1 MRSAVFR
8 ISSVVEIKNN
18 AGGVG
23 KMRAVDII
31 LKKRHGKPLS
41 EEEIRFFVKGFVE
54 GSIPDYQASA
64 LLMAVCFTGM
74 TGGET
79 AYLTSAMV
87 DSGEKVDLSRIE
99 GVKADK
105 HSTGGVG
112 DTTTLITAPLAAACG
127 LRVAKMSGR
136 GLGHTG
142 GTLDKLESIP
152 GFKTDLSMDEF
163 VESVRTVGLSV
174 IGQSKNLV
182 PADKLLY
189 EIRDVTGTVD
199 SIPLIASSIMSK
211 KIAAGSD
218 VIVLDVKTGSGA
230 FMESLED
237 AFALAKVMA
246 GIGKTAGKKVAA
258 VITDMNQPLGMAVGN
273 ALEVKEAVRVLKGQQ
288 GGPLKEVSLYLT
300 ANMLLAGNAASSL
313 EEGLRLAGEALE
325 SGRGLQK
332 LRDMISR
339 QGGDPEV
346 LENPGI
352 LPAAKYIIPVEAEEE
367 GFIYSVNAREIGRSA
382 LITGVGRTRKEDRID
397 PAVGLVMKKRTGDRV
412 EKGEI
417 IAEFHV
423 NNLKVFEEASRVFR
437 NAVKI
442 SKEEPEL
449 RPLVLGTVTDEK

>member
-1 MRSAVFR
+1 
-8 ISSVVEIKNN
+8 
-18 AGGVG
+18 
-23 KMRAVDII
+23 
-31 LKKRHGKPLS
+31 
-41 EEEIRFFVKGFVE
+41 
-54 GSIPDYQASA
+54 
-64 LLMAVCFTGM
+64 
-74 TGGET
+74 
-79 AYLTSAMV
+79 
-87 DSGEKVDLSRIE
+87 
-99 GVKADK
+99 
-105 HSTGGVG
+105 
-112 DTTTLITAPLAAACG
+112 
-127 LRVAKMSGR
+127 MSGR